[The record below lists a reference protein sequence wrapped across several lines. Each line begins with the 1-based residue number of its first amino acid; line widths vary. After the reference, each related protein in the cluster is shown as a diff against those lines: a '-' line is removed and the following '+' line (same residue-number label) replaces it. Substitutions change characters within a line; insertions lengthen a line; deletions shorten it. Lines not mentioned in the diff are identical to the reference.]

1 MTVREYLHQVRD
13 IRSTIRFYEKE
24 LEVIEDTTSSA
35 SGEAA
40 QEVRRIKAKINNEIV
55 EYFRTENEIREKILA
70 LPNKKYRELLYGYYI
85 NCMTLEEVAEL
96 MERDFDYIRH
106 LHGWA
111 LEYFRKF
118 YGFQK
123 KI

>member
-1 MTVREYLHQVRD
+1 MTVKEYLWQIRD
-13 IRSTIRFYEKE
+13 IRSDIKLRKKE
-24 LEVIEDTTSSA
+24 LATVKDTTGLDSEEACILQEKLKKEIEDYC
-35 SGEAA
+35 
-40 QEVRRIKAKINNEIV
+40 KIEP
-55 EYFRTENEIREKILA
+55 EIREKILA

-85 NCMTLEEVAEL
+85 NCMTLEEVAVL
-96 MERDFDYIRH
+96 MERDYDYIRH